1 MHHMAVER
9 LGGDRPE
16 RAEAHVQRHGGALDA
31 LLRIIP
37 ISQILYGTD
46 FQYRDGAEVNAGLAA
61 YRFSSSERMAID
73 RDNALRMMPRL
84 KG

>member
-1 MHHMAVER
+1 MARR
-9 LGGDRPE
+9 LRIHGDPIKKS
-16 RAEAHVQRHGGALDA
+16 AVDDLFSGGAVMRFNADQMTT
-31 LLRIIP
+31 I
-37 ISQILYGTD
+37 
-46 FQYRDGAEVNAGLAA
+46 DGAEVNAGLAA